1 MGGGSRSAPLLSYR
15 AHGRAGAA
23 FRRAELHTRGSTHP
37 AAPPRPRHGYRRG
50 GGVGPLAAEEARLAL
65 TRFKRTV
72 VHAAH
77 ADEERAFIAMEQK
90 NRQARAK
97 IRKRRDVQFETFK
110 FAQKRL
116 SDNRDALQQLDERV
130 RETNRLGLAKRR
142 QIDDEAAAMAAS
154 QAQEM
159 LIIDAAARA
168 SEEERRFC
176 KTLRTNARAPKPT
189 SPRRTRSAKIWRG
202 SGARSKPTTP

>member
-1 MGGGSRSAPLLSYR
+1 MA
-15 AHGRAGAA
+15 
-23 FRRAELHTRGSTHP
+23 T
-37 AAPPRPRHGYRRG
+37 
-50 GGVGPLAAEEARLAL
+50 AAEADDWTPSPPSKRDSPSQVSGAPSSTRPTPTRKARVIAWS
-65 TRFKRTV
+65 KR
-72 VHAAH
+72 
-77 ADEERAFIAMEQK
+77 

-116 SDNRDALQQLDERV
+116 SDNRDALQQLDRRV

-142 QIDDEAAAMAAS
+142 QIDDEAASMAAQ

-168 SEEERRFC
+168 SEEERRL
-176 KTLRTNARAPKPT
+176 LRDLLRNAKVYMQ
-189 SPRRTRSAKIWRG
+189 SLSRRTRSAKIWKG
-202 SGARSKPTTP
+202 SGAGNGRALP